1 MTVEAAE
8 PGEAPAEPTEEP
20 AQEPA
25 EVNEQESEPDVGIAP
40 FTPFTSNAE
49 FSFDEALAVTP
60 RRGARLIMLMGEVGV
75 GKTTVMVELWTR
87 LVGVSAIAGYRF
99 AGSRNVMAFEE
110 RAYLSR
116 MVAGVETAATART
129 HYGENEGL
137 LHLAVARPD
146 GRRADL
152 LFADYSGERYEF
164 VRGGHPA
171 LTELPWAPRAD
182 RVAIVVK
189 GSALGD
195 PGTRE
200 VETNNASRLLLQLRQ
215 QGAVHPGARFAV
227 ILARD
232 DQVDEKAFAAAA
244 GRLQHLLEIAKE
256 FDPDAALIRVAARPR
271 DGSDPYGLEQ
281 LLEWLCVDDPPV
293 VPATFAVPPPRRAI
307 DRLRERA

>member
-1 MTVEAAE
+1 MTNEAAE
-8 PGEAPAEPTEEP
+8 PGEAPGEATEEP
-20 AQEPA
+20 AA
-25 EVNEQESEPDVGIAP
+25 THEQHSEAVGVSAAVP
-40 FTPFTSNAE
+40 LFTSNAE
-49 FSFDEALAVTP
+49 LSFGEALAVTP
-60 RRGARLIMLMGEVGV
+60 RRGARLVMLMGEVGV

-87 LVGVSAIAGYRF
+87 LVGVAAIADYRF

-116 MVAGVETAATART
+116 MAAGVETAATART

-146 GRRADL
+146 GRRVDL

-182 RVAIVVK
+182 RVAVVVK
-189 GSALGD
+189 GSALCN

-200 VETNNASRLLLQLRQ
+200 VETNNSSRLLLQLRQ

-232 DQVDEKAFAAAA
+232 DQVDEKAFTAAEA
-244 GRLQHLLEIAKE
+244 RLDNLVQLAKE
-256 FDPDAALIRVAARPR
+256 FDPAAALIRVAARPR
-271 DGSDPYGLEQ
+271 DGSDPYGLDE
-281 LLEWLCVDDPPV
+281 LLEWLCGDDPPP
-293 VPATFAVPPPRRAI
+293 VPGRFLTPRPRRAI
-307 DRLRERA
+307 DRLREEA

>member
-1 MTVEAAE
+1 MTIETAE
-8 PGEAPAEPTEEP
+8 PGEAPREVTEEGAASDKQDREGEAKLATVP
-20 AQEPA
+20 L
-25 EVNEQESEPDVGIAP
+25 
-40 FTPFTSNAE
+40 FTSNAE

-87 LVGVSAIAGYRF
+87 LVGVAAIAGYRF
-99 AGSRNVMAFEE
+99 AGSRNAMAFEE

-137 LHLAVARPD
+137 LHLAVGRPD
-146 GRRADL
+146 RRRVDL
-152 LFADYSGERYEF
+152 LFADYSGERYEL

-171 LTELPWAPRAD
+171 LTELPWTPRAD
-182 RVAIVVK
+182 RVAVVVK
-189 GSALGD
+189 GSSLRD

-215 QGAVHPGARFAV
+215 EGAVHPGTGFAV

-232 DQVDEKAFAAAA
+232 DQVDEKAFAAAKA
-244 GRLQHLLEIAKE
+244 RLDNLVQLAQE
-256 FDPDAALIRVAARPR
+256 FDPGAALIRVAARPR
-271 DGSDPYGLEQ
+271 DGSDPYGLGE
-281 LLEWLCVDDPPV
+281 LLEWLCADDPPPV
-293 VPATFAVPPPRRAI
+293 TRSFVAPPPRRAI
-307 DRLRERA
+307 DRLREGA